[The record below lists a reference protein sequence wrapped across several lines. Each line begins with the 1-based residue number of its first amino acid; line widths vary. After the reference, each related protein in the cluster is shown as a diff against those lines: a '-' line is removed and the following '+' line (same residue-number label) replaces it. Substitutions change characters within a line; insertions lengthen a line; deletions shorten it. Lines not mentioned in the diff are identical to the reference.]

1 MGRAAAAFSNFTAG
15 ELSPRLDGRTDLK
28 KYFNG
33 CKELTNMIVHP
44 HGSAARRPGTK
55 FAMDAK
61 FIDEPCRL
69 IPFEFNTEQAY
80 ILELGENYMRFYK
93 DNAIIVKTSST
104 SITNITKA
112 NPGVVTSN
120 SHGLSNGDYIILG
133 SVTGMS
139 QINNIQ
145 FKVAGVTTNTF
156 QLKTT
161 DDDNFDTTNFDT
173 YTSGGSVFE
182 IYEISTPYSASQ
194 LDQIKFAQSADVM
207 YLTHPSH
214 PIQKLSRTGHTSWT
228 LATVS
233 ITGSPS
239 PALNTASNNYPAVV
253 SFFEQRLVFANT
265 NLNPQTLWFSKSN
278 EYENFT
284 TGTNADDAMIFTIA
298 SNQVNSIRYLSASRS
313 LIVGTVGGE
322 FLVTGSDT
330 VDGLSP
336 TNINIRRQATYG
348 SADVSAVP
356 VGNVTLFLQR
366 AKRKIRELV
375 YNYDSDNYVAPD
387 LTILAEH
394 VTDSTIKEMAYQQ
407 EPHSI
412 LWTVREDG
420 ILAGMTYQ
428 RNENVVAWHKHI
440 FGGRSRTGKTT
451 TVQSKSFTANATN
464 VNTTNNTITITG
476 HGFNVA
482 VPVSYF
488 AASNKIDGLEH
499 DRFYFVNV
507 VDANTIKLSNTVD
520 GAIAGTDIVSLRSA
534 PATDTTQ
541 SITQGVNLVNGV
553 FYSGGH
559 GFGNG
564 DFVFLECPDNLVIGG
579 LNKTDKFFVDPIDN
593 NLFKL
598 ATDID
603 LDNYVTLSNAPT
615 SFVNYSWLTH
625 AKVESVAVIP
635 GEGAEDVLY
644 VVVNRQING
653 ENKRYIEYLTSYD
666 YGNVQAD
673 GHFVDS
679 GLTYSGNTTSTV
691 SGLFHL
697 EGEKIDATTDG
708 SAHPQVTVTN
718 GKVTLQNAA
727 QKIKL
732 GFNYES
738 VLQTMRVELQAE
750 DGTAQGKIK
759 RIHDVTVRL
768 FESLGVEIGGSLDNM
783 ERIPFRDSSMPMTQS
798 VKLFTGDKD
807 AEFRGDYDKEG
818 YVYVRQNLPLP
829 LTVLAIYPRLNIFD
843 G

>member
-1 MGRAAAAFSNFTAG
+1 MARAAAAFTNFTAG
-15 ELSPRLDGRTDLK
+15 ELSPRLDGRADLK

-33 CKELTNMIVHP
+33 CKTLNNMVVHP

-55 FAMDAK
+55 FVMDAK

-80 ILELGENYMRFYK
+80 VIEVGEGYMRFYK
-93 DNAIIVKTSST
+93 DNAIIVESSST
-104 SITNITKA
+104 SIQSITKA
-112 NPGVVTSN
+112 NPGVVTAN
-120 SHGLSNGDYIILG
+120 GHGLNNGDYVILG
-133 SVTGMS
+133 SVAGMA
-139 QINNIQ
+139 QINNVQ
-145 FKVAGVTTNTF
+145 FKVANKTTNTF
-156 QLKTT
+156 ELNTT

-173 YTSGGSVFE
+173 YTSGGSVFK
-182 IYEISTPYSASQ
+182 IYEISSPYSATD
-194 LDQIKFAQSADVM
+194 LPAIKFAQSADIM
-207 YLTHPSH
+207 YLTHPSYA
-214 PIQKLSRTGHTSWT
+214 IRKLSRTGHTNWT

-239 PALNTASNNYPAVV
+239 PALNAGSNSFPSVV

-265 NLNPQTLWFSKSN
+265 NDNPQTLFFSKSN
-278 EYENFT
+278 DYENFT

-330 VDGLSP
+330 VDGLTP

-348 SADVSAVP
+348 SADVSALP

-394 VTDSTIKEMAYQQ
+394 ITESNVKELAYQQ

-412 LWTVREDG
+412 VWTLREDG
-420 ILAGMTYQ
+420 ILSGMTYQ
-428 RNENVVAWHKHI
+428 RNEDVVAWHKHI
-440 FGGRSRTGKTT
+440 FGGRSRTGKT
-451 TVQSKSFTANATN
+451 SAILSNSFTANATN
-464 VNTTNNTITITG
+464 VDTTNNTITITN
-476 HGFNVA
+476 HQFNVA

-488 AASNKIDGLEH
+488 AATNKIGGLEH
-499 DRFYFVNV
+499 DRFYFVHI
-507 VDANTIKLSNTVD
+507 VDANTIKLSNTID
-520 GAIAGTDIVSLRSA
+520 GAIAGTDIVSLLSA
-534 PATDTTQ
+534 PSSDTTQ
-541 SITQGVNLVNGV
+541 SFTQGVNVANDT
-553 FYSGGH
+553 FFASNH
-559 GFGNG
+559 GFGIG
-564 DFVFLECPDNLVIGG
+564 DFVFLDTPDVSVMSG
-579 LNKTDKFFVDPIDN
+579 LDKTTKYFVDPIDSN
-593 NLFKL
+593 VFKL
-598 ATDID
+598 ATDED
-603 LDNYVTLSNAPT
+603 LLNYVSLSNPPT
-615 SFVNYSWLTH
+615 SFANYSWLTH

-635 GEGAEDVLY
+635 SDGAEDVLY
-644 VVVNRQING
+644 MVVNRQING
-653 ENKRYIEYLTSYD
+653 ETKRYIEVLTSYD

-679 GLTYSGNTTSTV
+679 GLTYSGVSTNTV

-697 EGEKIDATTDG
+697 EGESVDVIVDG

-718 GKVTLQNAA
+718 GKVTLQTPA

-732 GFNYES
+732 GLNYES
-738 VLQTMRVELQAE
+738 ILQTMRVELQAE

-759 RIHDVTVRL
+759 RIHDVTIRL
-768 FESLGVEIGGSLDNM
+768 FESLGVEIGGSLNSM
-783 ERIPFRDSSMPMTQS
+783 ERIPFRDSAMPMTQS

-807 AEFRGDYDKEG
+807 AEFRGDYDKNG
-818 YVYVRQNLPLP
+818 FVFVRQNLPLP